1 MQAFC
6 CSGVLHGSRC
16 FHTTEVVVY
25 ESPVALFVPP
35 ELPTVNLP
43 PPARLALPPM
53 DGRVKNPA
61 ADADRVLLGVAV
73 VDRSG
78 RVRDRV
84 LMDTLGWTDGERL
97 SIDVQPGAL
106 VLRPDADSAIRMD
119 ARDQLVL
126 PTGARALVGIVSGQR
141 VVLAALP
148 SVSVLV
154 VHPVEAVA
162 AWLADRYTDLLDR
175 R

>member
-1 MQAFC
+1 
-6 CSGVLHGSRC
+6 
-16 FHTTEVVVY
+16 VY

-35 ELPTVNLP
+35 ELPAVNLP
-43 PPARLALPPM
+43 SPARLALPLVAA
-53 DGRVKNPA
+53 RVKNPA
-61 ADADRVLLGVAV
+61 TRPGRALLGVAV

-84 LMDTLGWTDGERL
+84 LMDALGWADGERL

-106 VLRPDADSAIRMD
+106 VLRPDADGAIRMD
-119 ARDQLVL
+119 ARDQVVL
-126 PTGARALVGIVSGQR
+126 PAGARTLVGIASGQR

-148 SVSVLV
+148 DVGVMV

-162 AWLADRYTDLLDR
+162 DWLTDRYADMLGGTDDP
-175 R
+175 